1 MMPISSIQHYLML
14 RSEYKHVAMFASAR
28 FGHSDDK
35 RRLLQFNYSC
45 IPAEDKY
52 NAAIESITASLDKAK
67 ADIATPES
75 EIVEL
80 ERKLVEARA
89 EYEDFK
95 THALDTDRYKEQRS
109 VSDLAVRTAQ
119 YCLDVQDML
128 WSKRLRSEQLA
139 SYEGIDLSHAG
150 AGRPNETL
158 DMLDR
163 LPGKFT
169 TAEACQTLQD
179 KSKHAVQCII
189 RRLMKANLIRKGG
202 MLGKTAYYIK
212 A

>member
-1 MMPISSIQHYLML
+1 MQEIL
-14 RSEYKHVAMFASAR
+14 
-28 FGHSDDK
+28 D
-35 RRLLQFNYSC
+35 
-45 IPAEDKY
+45 AEDKY
-52 NAAIESITASLDKAK
+52 NAAIESITASLDNAK
-67 ADIATPES
+67 ADISTPES

-95 THALDTDRYKEQRS
+95 AHALDTDRYREQRS

-139 SYEGIDLSHAG
+139 SYEGIDLHAST
-150 AGRPNETL
+150 GRPNETL

-179 KSKHAVQCII
+179 KSKSAVQCII
-189 RRLMKANLIRKGG
+189 KRLMKANLIRKSGT
-202 MLGKTAYYIK
+202 LNRAAYYVKI
-212 A
+212 

>member
-1 MMPISSIQHYLML
+1 M
-14 RSEYKHVAMFASAR
+14 
-28 FGHSDDK
+28 
-35 RRLLQFNYSC
+35 
-45 IPAEDKY
+45 
-52 NAAIESITASLDKAK
+52 
-67 ADIATPES
+67 
-75 EIVEL
+75 EL

-95 THALDTDRYKEQRS
+95 THALDTDRYREQRS

-139 SYEGIDLSHAG
+139 SYEGIDLSHTG

-163 LPGKFT
+163 LPDKFT
-169 TAEACQTLQD
+169 VAEACQTLQD
-179 KSKHAVQCII
+179 KSKRAVQCII
-189 RRLMKANLIRKGG
+189 SRLMKANLIRKGG
-202 MLGKTAYYIK
+202 MLGRTAYYVK
-212 A
+212 T